1 MPGYW
6 SAVRRWLATGSP
18 VAVQMLTAAAVVGG
32 ALWIA
37 VSPGDQTLKL
47 PASVMA
53 GATLQGVR
61 PSETG
66 DVDPRLAAAVDAILA
81 RRGKATRTNNL
92 ALFLQDVSP
101 ELKGEQQRLFANM
114 RAVGLA
120 VTYRRAEP
128 WNDYGAMQR
137 FGPET
142 GTFRVSMRYQ
152 LSGTKLPP
160 AATDVGYTFTVRS
173 GRLYLVDDN
182 DLDEQL
188 GAGRM
193 PWDFGAIKV
202 IRRPGAMV
210 IVSAG
215 EDALGE
221 RIAADTVQVAKGVR
235 KLWRGPLQ
243 RVPVIVAMTDRRV
256 LTGMPPTLDGD
267 EPAVVEP
274 MPSPA
279 IDGRPV
285 GGWVVV
291 KPDKRQLFDRVELA
305 HALVHLL
312 PVRLGDEAPRW
323 LAEGLAEYAGNQ
335 QQVLAGKKTEVTQ
348 ERSVVSKQ
356 ALGSL
361 TALPAD
367 DAFSGANSTASYN
380 ISWLAVEHLINEVGT
395 GRVTYFYLQVARRGY
410 SPLVRD
416 RLMKEE
422 TGFTEK
428 DLVASLRSLAG

>member
-6 SAVRRWLATGSP
+6 SAVRRWLATASP
-18 VAVQMLTAAAVVGG
+18 VAVQVLTAAAVVAG
-32 ALWIA
+32 ALWIS
-37 VSPGDQTLKL
+37 VRPGNQTLQL

-53 GATLQGVR
+53 GATLEGVR

-66 DVDPRLAAAVDAILA
+66 DVDPRLAAAVDALLA

-92 ALFLQDVSP
+92 ALFLRDVSP
-101 ELKGEQQRLFANM
+101 ELRAKQRRLFANM
-114 RAVGLA
+114 RAIEMA

-128 WNDYGAMQR
+128 WDDNDAMQR
-137 FGPET
+137 FGPAT

-152 LSGTKLPP
+152 LLGTRLPQ

-182 DLDEQL
+182 DLDQQL

-193 PWDFGAIKV
+193 PWDFGPITV
-202 IRRPGAMV
+202 IRRPSAMV
-210 IVSAG
+210 IVTAG
-215 EDALGE
+215 EAGLGE
-221 RIAADTVQVAKGVR
+221 RIATDTVQVAKRVR
-235 KLWRGPLQ
+235 KLWPRRLQQPL
-243 RVPVIVAMTDRRV
+243 IVAMADRRV
-256 LTGMPPTLDGD
+256 LTGMPPTLDGG
-267 EPAVVEP
+267 ESAVVEP

-291 KPDKRQLFDRVELA
+291 KPDSRQLFNRVELA
-305 HALVHLL
+305 HVLVHLL

-335 QQVLAGKKTEVTQ
+335 QLVLAGKKIKVTEKL
-348 ERSVVSKQ
+348 SAVSKQ
-356 ALGSL
+356 ALGEL

-367 DAFSGANSTASYN
+367 DAFSGANSTDSYD
-380 ISWLAVEHLINEVGT
+380 ISWLAVDHLIKEVGT
-395 GRVTYFYLQVARRGY
+395 RRVTDFYLQVARRGY
-410 SPLVRD
+410 SPSIRE
-416 RLMKEE
+416 RLLEE
-422 TGFTEK
+422 GTGFTEQ
-428 DLVASLRSLAG
+428 DLVESLRSLAG

>member
-6 SAVRRWLATGSP
+6 SAVRRWLATASL
-18 VAVQMLTAAAVVGG
+18 VAVQMLTAAAVVAG

-37 VSPGDQTLKL
+37 VRPGNQTLQL
-47 PASVMA
+47 PASVTA
-53 GATLQGVR
+53 GATLEGVR

-66 DVDPRLAAAVDAILA
+66 DVDPRLAAAVDALLA

-92 ALFLQDVSP
+92 ALFLRDVSP
-101 ELKGEQQRLFANM
+101 DLRAKQRRLFANM
-114 RAVGLA
+114 RAIGMA
-120 VTYRRAEP
+120 ATYRRAEP
-128 WNDYGAMQR
+128 WDDNQAMQR
-137 FGPET
+137 FGPAT

-152 LSGTKLPP
+152 LFGTRLSQ

-182 DLDEQL
+182 DLNLQL

-193 PWDFGAIKV
+193 PWDFGPINV

-210 IVSAG
+210 IVTAG
-215 EDALGE
+215 EGRLGE
-221 RIAADTVQVAKGVR
+221 RIAADTVQVEKRVR
-235 KLWRGPLQ
+235 KLWPGPLQ

-256 LTGMPPTLDGD
+256 LTGMPPTLDGA

-291 KPDKRQLFDRVELA
+291 KPDSRQLFDRVELA

-335 QQVLAGKKTEVTQ
+335 QLVLAGKKVKVTEKL
-348 ERSVVSKQ
+348 SVVSKQ
-356 ALGSL
+356 ALGEL

-367 DAFSGANSTASYN
+367 DAFSGANSTDSYD
-380 ISWLAVEHLINEVGT
+380 ISWLAVDHLIKEVGT
-395 GRVTYFYLQVARRGY
+395 RPVTDFYLQVARRGY
-410 SPLVRD
+410 SPSIRE
-416 RLMKEE
+416 RLLEE
-422 TGFTEK
+422 RTGFTEQ
-428 DLVASLRSLAG
+428 DLVESLRSLAG

>member
-6 SAVRRWLATGSP
+6 SAVRRWLATASP
-18 VAVQMLTAAAVVGG
+18 VAVQVLTAAAVVAG
-32 ALWIA
+32 ALWIS
-37 VSPGDQTLKL
+37 VRPGNQTLQL

-53 GATLQGVR
+53 GATLEGVR

-66 DVDPRLAAAVDAILA
+66 DVDPRLAAAVDALLA

-92 ALFLQDVSP
+92 ALFLRDVSP
-101 ELKGEQQRLFANM
+101 ELRAKQRRLFANM
-114 RAVGLA
+114 RAIEMA

-128 WNDYGAMQR
+128 WDDNDAMQR
-137 FGPET
+137 FGPAT

-152 LSGTKLPP
+152 LLGTRLPQ

-182 DLDEQL
+182 DLDQQL

-193 PWDFGAIKV
+193 PWDFGPITV
-202 IRRPGAMV
+202 IRRPSAMV
-210 IVSAG
+210 IVTAG
-215 EDALGE
+215 EAGLGE
-221 RIAADTVQVAKGVR
+221 RIATDTVQVAKRVR
-235 KLWRGPLQ
+235 KLWPRRLQQPL
-243 RVPVIVAMTDRRV
+243 IVAMADRRV
-256 LTGMPPTLDGD
+256 LTGMPPTLDGG
-267 EPAVVEP
+267 ESAVVEP

-291 KPDKRQLFDRVELA
+291 KPDSRQLFNRVELA
-305 HALVHLL
+305 HVLVHLL

-335 QQVLAGKKTEVTQ
+335 QLVLAGKKIKVTEKL
-348 ERSVVSKQ
+348 SVVSKQ
-356 ALGSL
+356 ALGEL

-367 DAFSGANSTASYN
+367 DAFSGANSTDSYD
-380 ISWLAVEHLINEVGT
+380 ISWLAVDHLIKEVGT
-395 GRVTYFYLQVARRGY
+395 RRVTDFYLQVARRGY
-410 SPLVRD
+410 SPSIRE
-416 RLMKEE
+416 RLLEE
-422 TGFTEK
+422 GTGFTEQ
-428 DLVASLRSLAG
+428 DLVESLRSLAG